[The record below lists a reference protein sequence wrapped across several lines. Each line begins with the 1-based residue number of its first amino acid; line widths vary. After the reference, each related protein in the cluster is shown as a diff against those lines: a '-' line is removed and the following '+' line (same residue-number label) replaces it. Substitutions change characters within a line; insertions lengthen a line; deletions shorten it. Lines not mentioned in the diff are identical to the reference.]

1 MPQTQNN
8 TQNNEPL
15 SRSVCVKLAPSV
27 AKVLLANR
35 AKVQQLSLLMQQ
47 AAAMDQEFVRA
58 LAADAGHE
66 LESFERWDYEEGKD
80 GVVFLKLVP
89 PQLPP
94 PPPPQKPVPRQ
105 EG

>member
-15 SRSVCVKLAPSV
+15 SRSVRVQLAPSV
-27 AKVLLANR
+27 AKVLLSNR

-66 LESFERWDYEEGKD
+66 LESFERWDYEEAKD
-80 GVVFLKLVP
+80 GVFYLTLVP

-94 PPPPQKPVPRQ
+94 PPLPQRPAPKQ